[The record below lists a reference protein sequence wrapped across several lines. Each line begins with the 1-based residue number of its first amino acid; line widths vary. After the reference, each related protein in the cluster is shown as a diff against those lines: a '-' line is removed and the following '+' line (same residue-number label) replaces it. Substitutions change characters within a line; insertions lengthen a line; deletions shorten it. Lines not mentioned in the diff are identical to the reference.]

1 MVAFSVV
8 SYSCSSD
15 FNNSSITV
23 QKIDRQGLCTSYLED
38 LLLSPYLNQEKSSK
52 ILSNDCSEKSD
63 YLNIFHKSTV
73 QFRLPGSVNYPLIL
87 IGPGTGVAPFIGFL
101 EHRYQLENKRTKSP
115 SCDECIGIWRG
126 AFEVTGN
133 ELQHEQS
140 AIESYMNN
148 VNPGPIWLF
157 FGCRNEDDF
166 LFKDTLENYLERKTL
181 TVLETA
187 MSRIGPS
194 KVYVTHKLRERSK
207 DIVRL
212 LLDEGAYLY
221 ICGDGNHMAKD
232 VHSAIIDALVTEKE
246 MTKDA
251 AEAIIHE
258 LKFRRRFVLDIWS

>member
-1 MVAFSVV
+1 
-8 SYSCSSD
+8 
-15 FNNSSITV
+15 
-23 QKIDRQGLCTSYLED
+23 
-38 LLLSPYLNQEKSSK
+38 
-52 ILSNDCSEKSD
+52 
-63 YLNIFHKSTV
+63 
-73 QFRLPGSVNYPLIL
+73 
-87 IGPGTGVAPFIGFL
+87 
-101 EHRYQLENKRTKSP
+101 
-115 SCDECIGIWRG
+115 
-126 AFEVTGN
+126 
-133 ELQHEQS
+133 
-140 AIESYMNN
+140 MNN

-246 MTKDA
+246 LTKDA
-251 AEAIIHE
+251 AETIIHE